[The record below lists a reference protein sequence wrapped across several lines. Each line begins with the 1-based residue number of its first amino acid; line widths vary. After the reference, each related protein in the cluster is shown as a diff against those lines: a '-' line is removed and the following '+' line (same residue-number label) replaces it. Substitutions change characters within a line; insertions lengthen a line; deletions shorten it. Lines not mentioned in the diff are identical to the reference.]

1 MNKKQR
7 TVHAEKDL
15 VRYGRDIIISDIF
28 VSGFD
33 QTHHY
38 YTTVADHTLNVALT
52 SLEMAYRLEKLHI
65 HLDKRPLV
73 TGALCHD
80 LGIIGRHNKYKNDAI
95 CCQLHPLD
103 SVKAARTLL
112 KDLDPKTRKIISRHM
127 FPMTPLPPTSL
138 TGWVVDIADTIST
151 YHELSGHSKGPDA
164 DIHLAARKRIRTLI
178 EQIRGVREPSP
189 VS

>member
-15 VRYGRDIIISDIF
+15 MRYGRDIIISDIF

-52 SLEMAYRLEKLHI
+52 SLEMVYRLERLHI
-65 HLDKRPLV
+65 RLDKRPIV
-73 TGALCHD
+73 AGALCHD
-80 LGIIGRHNKYKNDAI
+80 LGIIGRHEKYKNNAV

-103 SVKAARTLL
+103 SVKVARTLL
-112 KDLDPKTRKIISRHM
+112 ADLDPKTRKIISRHM

-138 TGWVVDIADTIST
+138 AGWVVDIADTVST
-151 YHELSGHSKGPDA
+151 YRSCPFVPE
-164 DIHLAARKRIRTLI
+164 ARK
-178 EQIRGVREPSP
+178 QISIGRRESG
-189 VS
+189 